1 MKMIVGPFTIALLKF
16 LIIKLQGLL
25 RRLGLDVTTT
35 EQLYTIR
42 SELRLCKVSKPA
54 ESVSQVREGEKRWQW
69 SQLEIMFNSQSS
81 DWRCSVKED
90 VLKMFLKFLQISQ
103 ETLLLE
109 SLYSKDVFLKA
120 WNLILKRLHHKC
132 FLVKSAKLLRAPI
145 LKIICEQLL
154 L

>member
-42 SELRLCKVSKPA
+42 SELRLWKVSKPA

-90 VLKMFLKFLQISQ
+90 VLKISANF
-103 ETLLLE
+103 TGNTSVGV
-109 SLYSKDVFLKA
+109 SL
-120 WNLILKRLHHKC
+120 
-132 FLVKSAKLLRAPI
+132 
-145 LKIICEQLL
+145 
-154 L
+154 